1 MALAPAVLL
10 ALAAALRP
18 VLWPA
23 VVGLD
28 AALLLAFLLD
38 LAAVPAPARLVVLRN
53 APHAAGLAQD
63 FARTVRVRLERAP
76 ALGRLARAGWPVE
89 LHEEFSA
96 RLEVRARSLEAR
108 RSPAGAAPGPPRPGD
123 PSGGP
128 DRGRLRPGR
137 PLDLVRTYAAG
148 RRGVATLGEV
158 RLIVRG
164 PLGLVERGARLAG
177 EQQVAIHPALVGLR
191 RTLALAASERWAD
204 LGVRRVRRAGARTE
218 FESLREYVPGD
229 DVRQVD
235 WKAFARRGEPIVRE
249 FQEERGQEL
258 VLVVDCGRRMIAT
271 TSQGELR
278 GWTKLDHALDAAL
291 QLAAVAL
298 QRGDRVGVLAFDA
311 GTRAWVA
318 PRRGAR
324 QLERLSE
331 AVFALQP
338 SELESDLARALR
350 DIGARHRR
358 SALLAVLSDVADP
371 LSVDRQR
378 RALRAGTR
386 RHRIL
391 FAALDDP
398 SVRRAALD
406 PATDAPLRA
415 AAAILDEDRRA
426 ALHRLAASGARVVD
440 ALPAEAA
447 GPLLA
452 AWLDLRRAQGR

>member
-1 MALAPAVLL
+1 VN
-10 ALAAALRP
+10 
-18 VLWPA
+18 
-23 VVGLD
+23 
-28 AALLLAFLLD
+28 
-38 LAAVPAPARLVVLRN
+38 ARE
-53 APHAAGLAQD
+53 QD
-63 FARTVRVRLERAP
+63 HVRL
-76 ALGRLARAGWPVE
+76 G
-89 LHEEFSA
+89 
-96 RLEVRARSLEAR
+96 
-108 RSPAGAAPGPPRPGD
+108 
-123 PSGGP
+123 
-128 DRGRLRPGR
+128 
-137 PLDLVRTYAAG
+137 
-148 RRGVATLGEV
+148 
-158 RLIVRG
+158 
-164 PLGLVERGARLAG
+164 
-177 EQQVAIHPALVGLR
+177 
-191 RTLALAASERWAD
+191 
-204 LGVRRVRRAGARTE
+204 
-218 FESLREYVPGD
+218 
-229 DVRQVD
+229 
-235 WKAFARRGEPIVRE
+235 
-249 FQEERGQEL
+249 
-258 VLVVDCGRRMIAT
+258 
-271 TSQGELR
+271 
-278 GWTKLDHALDAAL
+278 
-291 QLAAVAL
+291 
-298 QRGDRVGVLAFDA
+298 
-311 GTRAWVA
+311 

-358 SALLAVLSDVADP
+358 GALLAVLSDVADP

-426 ALHRLAASGARVVD
+426 ALHRLTASGARVVD